1 MADLDLDRLVP
12 LHPEGSRVPLF
23 CVHAVSGSAYS
34 YAGLTRL
41 LGDDQPVYGF
51 EAPGFDND
59 REPVTVLKDLAAEY
73 VDILRAFRPEGEY
86 RLLGWSLGGLL
97 SYEMA
102 KLLTAAGCR
111 VSVLTMVDSGLPS
124 PQPLP
129 PERDILIRYI
139 RDMMGLSDQTPAE
152 LLKLFAGWPEDVEAE
167 FVFAAVE
174 ESGLLPE
181 EFDAELLAEQYAVFR
196 AHLAGFYSIEIAGVH
211 DGPAVHIIAGE
222 SPADEMRWQRVLPQ
236 LKEYTVPGTHHSV
249 WNGDSLVALTRIV
262 QDTLDAAD
270 RQDGR
275 ANVGH

>member
-1 MADLDLDRLVP
+1 MADHDLDRLVP
-12 LHPEGSRVPLF
+12 LQPEGSRVPLF

-59 REPVTVLKDLAAEY
+59 RAPVDSLPELAAEY
-73 VDILRAFRPEGEY
+73 TGILRAFRPSGEY

-97 SYEMA
+97 AYEMA
-102 KLLTAAGCR
+102 KLLTAAGAE
-111 VSVLTMVDSGLPS
+111 VSVLVLVDSGLPS
-124 PQPLP
+124 PAPLP

-139 RDMMGLSDQTPAE
+139 RDMMGLSDETPAA
-152 LLKLFAGWPEDVEAE
+152 LRSLFADWPEDVRPA

-181 EFDAELLAEQYAVFR
+181 EFDAELLADQYAVFR
-196 AHLAGFYSIEIAGVH
+196 AHLAGFYSIEVAGVH
-211 DGPAVHIIAGE
+211 DGPAAHIIAE
-222 SPADEMRWQRVLPQ
+222 QSPAEDMRWERLLPA

-249 WNGDSLVALTRIV
+249 WTGDSLAAVSRIV
-262 QDTLDAAD
+262 KETLDGAD
-270 RQDGR
+270 EQGGTDAG
-275 ANVGH
+275 N